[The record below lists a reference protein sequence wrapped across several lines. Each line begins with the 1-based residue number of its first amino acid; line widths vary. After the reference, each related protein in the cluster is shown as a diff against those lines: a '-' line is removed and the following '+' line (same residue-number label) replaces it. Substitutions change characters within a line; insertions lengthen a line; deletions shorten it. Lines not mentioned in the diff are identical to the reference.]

1 MASSFDCVDHNK
13 LWKILKEMV
22 IPNHHACLLR
32 NLYVN
37 REISEPDMEKQTGLI
52 LGKEYDKAV
61 YCHPAFN
68 LYAEY
73 IAQSAGLD
81 DSQARIKI
89 ARRNFN
95 NLRYAVC
102 RYADMIPSLMAES
115 KGELLM
121 RVKKRVKKLP

>member
-1 MASSFDCVDHNK
+1 
-13 LWKILKEMV
+13 
-22 IPNHHACLLR
+22 
-32 NLYVN
+32 
-37 REISEPDMEKQTGLI
+37 MEKQTGSI

-68 LYAEY
+68 LYEEY

-89 ARRNFN
+89 ARRNFK

-102 RYADMIPSLMAES
+102 RYADMITSLMAES